1 MLSCKVDVAAS
12 WSQNSLKILEE
23 DAYATKLADYITL
36 LDHNYHKKRI
46 ETLPLL
52 IREVDVYSEKKDSK
66 YHINLTEDELAE
78 YKNMHSK

>member
-1 MLSCKVDVAAS
+1 M
-12 WSQNSLKILEE
+12 
-23 DAYATKLADYITL
+23 

-78 YKNMHSK
+78 YKKHALEIITSLSVNNEIPVASHLSGLHQCRKKTAGV